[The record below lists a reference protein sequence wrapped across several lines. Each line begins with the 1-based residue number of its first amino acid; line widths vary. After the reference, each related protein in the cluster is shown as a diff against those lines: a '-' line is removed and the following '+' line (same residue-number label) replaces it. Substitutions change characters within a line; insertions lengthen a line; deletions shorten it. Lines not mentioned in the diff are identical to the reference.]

1 MTPRWLTVEKL
12 VAELGEACASR
23 YELAA
28 AADAEVAA
36 GTAVERAMDEAT
48 DAVTAVLRS
57 PGGNDEIVGAA
68 WIAIAQAHD
77 SIARLRKA
85 IERGRD
91 LREQA
96 QKAQDHSLRLRDQSA
111 ARTLMGPRPRP
122 GRRGQG

>member
-96 QKAQDHSLRLRDQSA
+96 QKLILHRVC
-111 ARTLMGPRPRP
+111 GPGPPEVACRS
-122 GRRGQG
+122 GTSS

>member
-12 VAELGEACASR
+12 VVELGEACTSR
-23 YELAA
+23 YELGPSAVAEAA
-28 AADAEVAA
+28 TGA
-36 GTAVERAMDEAT
+36 AVERAMGEAT

-57 PGGNDEIVGAA
+57 PGGDDEIVRTA

-77 SIARLRKA
+77 SIAQLRKA

-96 QKAQDHSLRLRDQSA
+96 QKAQDRSLRLRDQSA
-111 ARTLMGPRPRP
+111 ARMPMDPRPKPR
-122 GRRGQG
+122 RRGQG